1 MPPRHTPTRPLP
13 ALLALLF
20 PLTLAA
26 CANIPGQVNYVTV
39 PPRYTD
45 LAGKSVAVMVAADP
59 TIDQRHPK
67 ARENIMG
74 AVSRSIVSQVEGARV
89 VNPRDLVQYQDDNP
103 TWTTVTP
110 SILISALNVD
120 RLILI
125 DLAEYRT
132 TEPGDRTT
140 KRGVI
145 NGAVSVYEAEAADPD
160 EMAVSVP
167 VAVQY
172 PRLAQTKIG
181 RFNASDSSIE
191 LATVKEFTLR
201 AGGVFFEH
209 QIEVD

>member
-1 MPPRHTPTRPLP
+1 MPRRNPLILLLAV
-13 ALLALLF
+13 ALLS
-20 PLTLAA
+20 LTA
-26 CANIPGQVNYVTV
+26 CANIPGQVTYATV
-39 PPRYTD
+39 DARYTD

-59 TIDQRHPK
+59 FIDRRHPQ

-74 AVSRSIVSQVEGARV
+74 AVARSIVSEVEGARV
-89 VNPRDLVQYQDDNP
+89 VNPRDLVQYQEDNP

-110 SILISALNVD
+110 STLITALKVD

-125 DLAEYRT
+125 DIAEYRT
-132 TEPGDRTT
+132 SEPGDRTT

-145 NGAVSVYEAEAADPD
+145 TGAVSVYEAEASDPD
-160 EMAVSVP
+160 EMALNVP
-167 VAVQY
+167 VSVQY
-172 PRLAQTKIG
+172 PRETQTKIG
-181 RFNASDSSIE
+181 RFNASDESIE